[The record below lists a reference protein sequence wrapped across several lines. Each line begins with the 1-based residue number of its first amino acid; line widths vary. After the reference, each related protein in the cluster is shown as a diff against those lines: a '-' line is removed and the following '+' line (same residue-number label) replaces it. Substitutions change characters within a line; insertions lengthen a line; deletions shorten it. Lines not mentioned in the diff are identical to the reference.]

1 MNIFRGEKV
10 YGILVQ
16 FKNVSPN
23 IMKAQKVFS
32 GEFPNVLF
40 VSSGMSTEE

>member
-1 MNIFRGEKV
+1 MERKV

-16 FKNVSPN
+16 LENVSPN

-32 GEFPNVLF
+32 GEFPDVLP
-40 VSSGMSTEE
+40 VSPGMSTEE